1 MYMFIDHPWMISHLT
16 KEVGDKTNGDK
27 YEIKN
32 AILEIK
38 KGGKIRLKIKSTW
51 KQASVFKN

>member
-1 MYMFIDHPWMISHLT
+1 MISHLT

-38 KGGKIRLKIKSTW
+38 KGGKIRLKIKST
-51 KQASVFKN
+51 